1 MQYQI
6 ARTYPHEIFNEES
19 VPKVTIYFPTHR
31 DPTKNEEDRIRFGN
45 LIRSA
50 EKRLEDAATK
60 EQKTSITKT
69 LSTMKDD
76 RTLWNARAKGMGV
89 FACEKSC
96 VVYILQNPPR
106 ELLTVGERFHTKP
119 LIRDFQGLDEYQVL
133 TLDRRGFTVYEGN
146 RTGFRKIPHGENEP
160 KTVADF
166 LGDEH
171 TEDYLSMS
179 SHGSTS
185 TPMYHGQKSR
195 KDEIDKDT
203 ERYLKLIDK
212 HVLEHYS
219 KPSEKPLILFALP
232 EFHGFFKKQSK
243 NPYLLKEGIRRSPAG
258 VKEDELKEHA
268 WQIIE
273 PRYEASIV
281 RLLKRYE
288 NAKQKGLASDDVEA
302 VAKAAVQGRIE
313 AAIVEA
319 YRRIPGRI
327 QEDKGLISYSENED
341 DSFGDVLDDLIDIVK
356 KSGGEVVVLPKE
368 RMPVDA
374 GVAAIYRY

>member
-6 ARTYPHEIFNEES
+6 ARTYPHEIFDEES

-45 LIRSA
+45 LIRST
-50 EKRLEDAATK
+50 EKRLEETAAK
-60 EQKTSITKT
+60 EQTKRITKT
-69 LSTMKDD
+69 LAAMKDD
-76 RTLWNARAKGMGV
+76 RFLWNARSEGMGI
-89 FACEKSC
+89 FAHEKSC

-133 TLDRRGFTVYEGN
+133 SLDRQGFTVYEGN
-146 RTGFRKIPHGENEP
+146 RTGFRKIPHGEDEP
-160 KTVADF
+160 KTIADF
-166 LGDEH
+166 LGDEY

-179 SHGSTS
+179 SSGNTS
-185 TPMYHGQKSR
+185 APTYHGQKSR

-232 EFHGFFKKQSK
+232 EFHGFFRKYSK
-243 NPYLLKEGIRRSPAG
+243 NPYLLEEGIRRSPRG

-268 WQIIE
+268 WKIIE
-273 PRYEASIV
+273 PRYEAEID
-281 RLLKRYE
+281 RLLKRFE
-288 NAKQKGLASDDVEA
+288 KARQKDLATDDVEKA
-302 VAKAAVQGRIE
+302 AKHAVQGRIE
-313 AAIVEA
+313 AALIEA

-327 QEDKGLISYSENED
+327 REEDGRITYVETDD
-341 DSFGDVLDDLIDIVK
+341 DSHGDVLDDLIDIVK
-356 KSGGEVVVLPKE
+356 KNGGEVVVLPKE
-368 RMPVDA
+368 RMPVSS
-374 GVAAIYRY
+374 GVAAIYRF

>member
-1 MQYQI
+1 VRYRI
-6 ARTYPHEIFNEES
+6 ARTYPHAIFREES

-50 EKRLEDAATK
+50 EKRLEEAATK
-60 EQKTSITKT
+60 DQQKRITET
-69 LSTMKDD
+69 LAAMKDD
-76 RTLWNARAKGMGV
+76 RTLWNARAQGMGV
-89 FACEKSC
+89 FASEKSC

-133 TLDRRGFTVYEGN
+133 ALDRHGFTVYEGN
-146 RTGFRKIPHGENEP
+146 RTGFRKIPHGEDEP
-160 KTVADF
+160 KTIADF
-166 LGDEH
+166 LGDEY

-179 SHGSTS
+179 SSGNTS
-185 TPMYHGQKSR
+185 APTYHGQKSR

-268 WQIIE
+268 WKIIE
-273 PRYEASIV
+273 PRYEENIE
-281 RLLKRYE
+281 RLLKRYGS
-288 NAKQKGLASDDVEA
+288 ATQKGFASDDVET
-302 VAKAAVQGRIE
+302 VVKAALQGRIE
-313 AAIVEA
+313 VAVIEA

-327 QEDKGLISYSENED
+327 HVDQGRIVYSEDES
-341 DSFGDVLDDLIDIVK
+341 DSPGDVLDDLIDIVK
-356 KSGGEVVVLPKE
+356 NNGGEVVVLPRE
-368 RMPVDA
+368 RMPTDT